1 MKTRYQGK
9 HMRKYWDG
17 EGGLPADTPIEAQDD
32 ARHDSSMCSAVG
44 RKNQKKTKHII
55 VNRIIVIQFSKKHH
69 SYTCT
74 VFSMLVCP
82 LELLRFKYVNS
93 YIYM

>member
-9 HMRKYWDG
+9 QMRKYSDG

-44 RKNQKKTKHII
+44 RKIKII
-55 VNRIIVIQFSKKHH
+55 VNRIIVIQFSIKHH
-69 SYTCT
+69 SYT